1 MSTTPF
7 PKPVPEYGAEP
18 FWEACNA
25 GRLRMQ
31 RCTECERLRWH
42 PAPICPY
49 CQAEACAWDDI
60 PHTGRIHTWTVVTH
74 PVHPGAVDKVPY
86 VVVEVALDAQ
96 ADLRM
101 ISQLVDCAPTEI
113 VMDAPVVAGFV
124 AHPDG
129 QNLPVFRLV
138 R

>member
-1 MSTTPF
+1 
-7 PKPVPEYGAEP
+7 
-18 FWEACNA
+18 
-25 GRLRMQ
+25 
-31 RCTECERLRWH
+31 
-42 PAPICPY
+42 
-49 CQAEACAWDDI
+49 
-60 PHTGRIHTWTVVTH
+60 VVTH
-74 PVHPGAVDKVPY
+74 PVHPGAVDKIPY